1 MCWGGGGDTNG
12 QRREEREAG
21 WTVAVSDALVTA
33 VTCCN
38 SVASRVNITW
48 RNHSQIYQTLPNT
61 RGLEGS
67 ASGIDVQSA
76 RESGHVN
83 SHTPLPMVFTCGFG
97 ISASE
102 LSVRVDLGAER
113 FMERTEVGL
122 SGIVCLP

>member
-1 MCWGGGGDTNG
+1 MDRGEK
-12 QRREEREAG
+12 REREAG

-48 RNHSQIYQTLPNT
+48 RNHSQIYPTLPNT

-67 ASGIDVQSA
+67 ASGIDGHA
-76 RESGHVN
+76 HEHFGHVN
-83 SHTPLPMVFTCGFG
+83 SHTPLPMVFTCGFS

-102 LSVRVDLGAER
+102 LSVGVDLGAER